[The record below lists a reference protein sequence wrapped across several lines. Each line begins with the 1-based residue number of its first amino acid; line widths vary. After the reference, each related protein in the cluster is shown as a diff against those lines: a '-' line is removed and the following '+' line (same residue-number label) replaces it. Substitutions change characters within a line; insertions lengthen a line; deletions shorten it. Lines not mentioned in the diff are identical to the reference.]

1 MVLRPSFVPLRI
13 PLPAPLESSLLAV
26 TDPPSNR
33 TRVASPTVSCLVA
46 TVATDPS
53 FESTAAS
60 ALVAE
65 LVDFA
70 VACCLDYATA
80 LVAESESACL
90 PSVGGECALGTDVL
104 EVRREDFECLAAAV
118 PRFASMMLAPEG
130 DPDAPDIPT
139 LRSYAEA
146 IMGNSPPSGRQPW
159 MPRLHPRS
167 PQAPTLDEEIWL
179 RRPPGFTGSIPA
191 CTQWSLQW
199 PVVGLRQAPREWH
212 DTLRTTLAA
221 LGFTPSTADSSLFLR
236 TETSL
241 PPFYVLVYVYDLVF
255 STADTEAPTLI
266 TRDRAQR
273 TITMTL
279 SHMVHQVLQHFGFQF
294 SSPQPTPLSTSHSLS
309 TPPSDEN
316 VELSGS
322 YPELVGCLMYLM
334 TCIRPDLAYPLSLL
348 ARYVDPGRHQKV
360 HWDAAKTVLRY
371 LCSTS
376 GMGLVLGGWG
386 PVVLTGHAD
395 DSWELR
401 WLTYL
406 LIDLGE
412 QPRSP
417 PVLYVDNKAMIA
429 LCQEH
434 RTKHIAL
441 RYFLAR
447 ELQQRGQ
454 LRLAYVATRANT
466 ADIFNKALPPG
477 DHQHFS
483 TVIGLLA
490 LLFLTGLV
498 TTCSPPL
505 CLWGTPPEGVHPA
518 QRADEEEAAD
528 AAAGLTAPPQP
539 PPRTTA
545 AAAAVRRERRRR
557 GDICGSCG
565 THHPHPLSLPMT
577 SHSPPQQ
584 QVRLGER
591 GGRLA
596 LQVQSPPHTLPSP
609 PHPPPQLLHVQQGE
623 GGEGGGGGRGLQG
636 ARSAQDSRAR
646 VARRAA
652 GRAVAATARAVAAAA
667 RAEVAAARAGAATA
681 RAVAAAARAVAAG
694 ARAVAAAAG
703 AVAAAS
709 RAVAAAAR
717 AGAATARAV
726 AAAARA

>member
-1 MVLRPSFVPLRI
+1 
-13 PLPAPLESSLLAV
+13 
-26 TDPPSNR
+26 
-33 TRVASPTVSCLVA
+33 
-46 TVATDPS
+46 
-53 FESTAAS
+53 
-60 ALVAE
+60 
-65 LVDFA
+65 
-70 VACCLDYATA
+70 
-80 LVAESESACL
+80 
-90 PSVGGECALGTDVL
+90 
-104 EVRREDFECLAAAV
+104 
-118 PRFASMMLAPEG
+118 
-130 DPDAPDIPT
+130 
-139 LRSYAEA
+139 
-146 IMGNSPPSGRQPW
+146 
-159 MPRLHPRS
+159 
-167 PQAPTLDEEIWL
+167 
-179 RRPPGFTGSIPA
+179 
-191 CTQWSLQW
+191 
-199 PVVGLRQAPREWH
+199 
-212 DTLRTTLAA
+212 
-221 LGFTPSTADSSLFLR
+221 
-236 TETSL
+236 
-241 PPFYVLVYVYDLVF
+241 
-255 STADTEAPTLI
+255 
-266 TRDRAQR
+266 
-273 TITMTL
+273 
-279 SHMVHQVLQHFGFQF
+279 MVHQVLQHFGFQF

-466 ADIFNKALPPG
+466 ADIFNKALPPAATCRP
-477 DHQHFS
+477 DLSYSASH
-483 TVIGLLA
+483 LA
-490 LLFLTGLV
+490 TYLRR
-498 TTCSPPL
+498 
-505 CLWGTPPEGVHPA
+505 PEEEHMA
-518 QRADEEEAAD
+518 EIDRALHYLRADEEEAAD

-646 VARRAA
+646 VARWAA

-681 RAVAAAARAVAAG
+681 RAVAATARAVAAA

-703 AVAAAS
+703 AVAAAA

-717 AGAATARAV
+717 AVAATARAV
-726 AAAARA
+726 AAAARAVAAEARAVAAAAGAVVAAARAVAAAARAVAATARAIAAAARAIAAAAGAVAAAARAVAAAARAVAAAARAVAAAVRAGRTWLQGARGRAGKPGSRAHGARRTAGRAGRTGQQGSRALQGCRAHGKKESWPNYPASPSSATISRQFA